1 MGGDTDMTERLVY
14 ADRLVRISLR
24 TADDDLVLT
33 VAGEVDR
40 TNSEALARALERCRP
55 GGGHLTVD
63 TGALA
68 FVDLSGLRVLLLPTL
83 PAAQRWIRLRNVTPS
98 QRRLIALLG
107 WCDEPEPGQPLQTSA
122 AEVPRPVG
130 PPGRGRGGR
139 WWRSKDA
146 SS

>member
-1 MGGDTDMTERLVY
+1 MGGDTGMTERLVY

-24 TADDDLVLT
+24 ATEDDPVLM

-55 GGGHLTVD
+55 GGGHVTVD
-63 TGALA
+63 TGALT
-68 FVDLSGLRVLLLPTL
+68 FVDLSGLRVLLLPAT
-83 PAAQRWIRLRNVTPS
+83 PAAQRWIRLRNLTPS
-98 QRRLIALLG
+98 QRRIIALLG
-107 WCDEPEPGQPLQTSA
+107 WCEEPEPGQPLETSA

-130 PPGRGRGGR
+130 PPGRARGGR
-139 WWRSKDA
+139 WWRSRDA